1 MKKTTDILLIL
12 AVIVPLVLL
21 FWPFATWHGAPA
33 LLLRLI
39 PAFAAQALL
48 CRVSRSKL
56 LRALPLVATF
66 AMAAWGTYLFFTSE
80 HWINAT
86 VWDLL
91 RDYVS
96 PFVGCAAALIVC
108 AAAGKKRSAE

>member
-21 FWPFATWHGAPA
+21 FWPFATWHGAAA
-33 LLLRLI
+33 LVLRLV
-39 PAFAAQALL
+39 PAFAAQLLL
-48 CRVSRSKL
+48 CRVSKSKL
-56 LRALPLVATF
+56 LRALPLVVTF

-86 VWDLL
+86 AWDLL
-91 RDYVS
+91 ADYAS
-96 PFVGCAAALIVC
+96 PFFGCVLALIVC
-108 AAAGKKRSAE
+108 AVTGKKRSAE